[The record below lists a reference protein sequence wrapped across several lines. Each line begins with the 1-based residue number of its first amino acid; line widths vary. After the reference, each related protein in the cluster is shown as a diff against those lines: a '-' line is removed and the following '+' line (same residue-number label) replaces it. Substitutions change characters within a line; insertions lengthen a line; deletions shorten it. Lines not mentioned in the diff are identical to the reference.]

1 MPLCRLSG
9 ALSARLALSRIYLTP
24 TAHPSVSTIPI
35 PPTQQ
40 PLAPTHASAPH
51 ANICL
56 VLPNFASD
64 SSHESSS
71 RLQSYKLIK
80 APKSPPP
87 ASPPSPMLP
96 LPPPPL
102 NGYRQVAGGAQVAS
116 AAISFGPTGSE
127 FHDCNVRIEE
137 GQAFPLATSGCKII
151 LSPVSS

>member
-1 MPLCRLSG
+1 MTLCRLSD

-24 TAHPSVSTIPI
+24 TSHPSVSTIPT
-35 PPTQQ
+35 PPH
-40 PLAPTHASAPH
+40 PTTTGTHP
-51 ANICL
+51 CTTCKYL
-56 VLPNFASD
+56 LLPNFASD

-71 RLQSYKLIK
+71 RLQSYELIK

-96 LPPPPL
+96 PPPPPL

-127 FHDCNVRIEE
+127 FHLDCNVRIEE